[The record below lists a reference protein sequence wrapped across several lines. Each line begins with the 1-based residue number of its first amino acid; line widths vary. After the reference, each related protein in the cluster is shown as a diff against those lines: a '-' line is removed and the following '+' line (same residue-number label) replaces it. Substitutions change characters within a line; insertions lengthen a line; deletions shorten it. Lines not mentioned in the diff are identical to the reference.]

1 MDNRHFFK
9 NIIIGAGPAGIQL
22 AYYYEKYN
30 IEYVV
35 LEKESI
41 AGSFFDNFPHSGK
54 LISINKKYTGS
65 DDKEFNLRHDWNSLL
80 NDDDFSF
87 KNYSDDYYPS
97 SKALVEYLNDFAKKF
112 ELKIKYNVKVITV
125 EKGEKSENN
134 EINYKIITENNE
146 IYECN
151 KLVVAVGL
159 SKPYRP
165 NFNSAPDSIKHYG
178 DFPQGYFLDKDNLK
192 KYENKKII
200 IIGGGNAT
208 FELANMLN
216 NVCSTIGIIGSVKSN
231 MAISSHY
238 TGDLRS
244 VYMPF
249 LDTFYLKSLNFIV
262 CDFNTEKFPNK
273 KIIEKEENGVKKYT
287 IVEASDESEEAFGN
301 IKNYDEIIYCTGWQ
315 FNNSIFKFD
324 VNLTKNKKYP
334 EINGKYESSNNPN
347 LFFIGSLMHSL
358 DCKKSSGGFIH
369 GFRYLIKSFVNMN
382 YNIPNKVLEFKLNGN
397 LDCYNDLAKHIMYRV
412 NNASSL
418 YQMYGIM
425 SDIFYFDETTKC
437 IKYVEDVTVF
447 NIKKYTS
454 SNNIIKFNKLVLKYR
469 NNYEYD
475 LRKMGTF
482 DYVDPIFLHIEISI
496 HNGNN
501 PVDNI
506 IFSDQLVA
514 DFSADSY
521 IKKLSRC
528 LYSCFLVF

>member
-1 MDNRHFFK
+1 MENSHFFK

-22 AYYYEKYN
+22 AYYYEKHN

-35 LEKESI
+35 LEKEKIS
-41 AGSFFDNFPHSGK
+41 GSFFHNFPHSGK

-97 SKALVEYLNDFAKKF
+97 SKSLVEYLNDFSKKF
-112 ELKIKYNVKVITV
+112 ELKIKYNVKVVKV
-125 EKGEKSENN
+125 EKSEKSENN

-159 SKPYRP
+159 SKPHLP

-178 DFPQGYFLDKDNLK
+178 DFPKGYFLDKDILK

-200 IIGGGNAT
+200 IIGGGNAS

-216 NVCSTIGIIGSVKSN
+216 NVCSTIGIIGSSKSN

-262 CDFNTEKFPNK
+262 SDYNIETFQTD
-273 KIIEKEENGVKKYT
+273 KIIEIEENGVKKYT
-287 IVEASDESEEAFGN
+287 IVDASHGGNSFGN

-496 HNGNN
+496 HNDNN
-501 PVDNI
+501 EVDNV
-506 IFSDQLVA
+506 IFADQLVA